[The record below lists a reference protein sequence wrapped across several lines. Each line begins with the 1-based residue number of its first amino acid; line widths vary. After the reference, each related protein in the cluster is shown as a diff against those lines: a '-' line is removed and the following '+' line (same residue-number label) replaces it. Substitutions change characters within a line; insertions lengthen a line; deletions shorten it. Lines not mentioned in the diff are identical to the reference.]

1 MVDSRV
7 VAAVRRVV
15 AAARAEG
22 LIAVGS
28 SLELG
33 LALELAPAADSASV
47 AAGGLSVRD
56 FPLRL
61 ARHPSEND
69 ARMMVRL
76 LAFMMFA
83 DERLE
88 FGKGLSTDEE
98 PDLWHKDMTGSID
111 LWILVGQPD
120 ERWLRKASG
129 RSRQVVVISY
139 GDRVADVWWEQNRKT
154 LEKISNLT
162 IYQLGAEDTQALAAV
177 ATRARCCGANCGRAI
192 ARKTSS
198 EIARGKLGGV
208 RGRRPQTGWNR
219 GNPR

>member
-1 MVDSRV
+1 MALKATIFKVD
-7 VAAVRRVV
+7 
-15 AAARAEG
+15 
-22 LIAVGS
+22 L
-28 SLELG
+28 
-33 LALELAPAADSASV
+33 SV
-47 AAGGLSVRD
+47 ADMDRNLYENFS
-56 FPLRL
+56 LRL

-76 LAFMMFA
+76 LAFMMYA

-98 PDLWHKDMTGSID
+98 PDLWHKDLTGSID

-162 IYQLGAEDTQALAAV
+162 IYQLSAEDTQALAAV
-177 ATRARCCGANCGRAI
+177 ATRAMALQCLIQEGELLI
-192 ARKTSS
+192 T
-198 EIARGKLGGV
+198 GGDESIRV
-208 RGRRPQTGWNR
+208 EPKVIFRSGD
-219 GNPR
+219 

>member
-1 MVDSRV
+1 MFSDSIAAFVCCKNIQLITLYSPMALKATIFKVD
-7 VAAVRRVV
+7 
-15 AAARAEG
+15 
-22 LIAVGS
+22 
-28 SLELG
+28 
-33 LALELAPAADSASV
+33 
-47 AAGGLSVRD
+47 LSVSDMDRNLYEN
-56 FPLRL
+56 FSLRL

-76 LAFMMFA
+76 LAFMMYA

-98 PDLWHKDMTGSID
+98 PDLWHKDLTGSID

-162 IYQLGAEDTQALAAV
+162 IYQLSAEDTQALAAV
-177 ATRARCCGANCGRAI
+177 ATRAMALQCLIQEGELLI
-192 ARKTSS
+192 T
-198 EIARGKLGGV
+198 GGDESIRV
-208 RGRRPQTGWNR
+208 EPKVIFRSGD
-219 GNPR
+219 